1 MAFTFSQSVRLH
13 LFRYKIFFENKIFSC
28 KIFYRENKLFLLFN
42 CIPNQIS
49 TPTATK
55 NQDFL
60 ITHNQNRGQ
69 RLRKFKELNQIQA
82 SNIFRKKKKR
92 KRKSQSIAI
101 AVPPLRRPILK
112 HWLKSMNCVYYRP
125 NKNVQTFCFFFESTT
140 TTLMEKKKNQKQR
153 SQHGLLLHTKGVV
166 SLLLFYTN
174 KNRPSNINV
183 IFFFSIYI
191 LNLYYIIL
199 LVNLFLLVQN
209 KISFI

>member
-140 TTLMEKKKNQKQR
+140 TTLMEKKNQKQR

>member
-140 TTLMEKKKNQKQR
+140 TTLMKKKKKKQR

>member
-82 SNIFRKKKKR
+82 SNIFRKKKR
-92 KRKSQSIAI
+92 KEK
-101 AVPPLRRPILK
+101 
-112 HWLKSMNCVYYRP
+112 
-125 NKNVQTFCFFFESTT
+125 ESHS
-140 TTLMEKKKNQKQR
+140 R
-153 SQHGLLLHTKGVV
+153 
-166 SLLLFYTN
+166 
-174 KNRPSNINV
+174 
-183 IFFFSIYI
+183 
-191 LNLYYIIL
+191 
-199 LVNLFLLVQN
+199 
-209 KISFI
+209 